1 MRRELKELVGAVK
14 DLMGD
19 TSREHVYSQLS
30 SERAKVAQLQARVSF
45 LEGRM
50 KEGDVGW
57 KLDLDRLHEAQALLR
72 TVVLMEREWQKKY
85 KESAVVCVCCL
96 RWDGHAPDCRLAR
109 VLK

>member
-45 LEGRM
+45 LENEGGRRR
-50 KEGDVGW
+50 V
-57 KLDLDRLHEAQALLR
+57 EAR
-72 TVVLMEREWQKKY
+72 STRRRR
-85 KESAVVCVCCL
+85 CC
-96 RWDGHAPDCRLAR
+96 GPSC
-109 VLK
+109 